1 MVNQEPMN
9 PSALFEGLS
18 HIIFDLDGLLVDSEI
33 LWQVAESDVLARYG
47 KVWNAEIAKSHIGL
61 RLDEAVEVMIAGYGL
76 DVSLTAFEEEIFNAM
91 IDLILAQLEPMMGA
105 NEIITAF
112 AEADLTL
119 AIASSSTNH
128 YIQTVVDKMAWGD
141 VIGLL
146 ASAEDVP
153 MGKPAPDVYL
163 LAAEKLGANPAN
175 CLALEDSVNGAKAAR
190 SAGMRTVAI
199 PGHEFSP
206 ADFDGIAHAIYPT
219 LTALQADFEVWKT

>member
-1 MVNQEPMN
+1 MN
-9 PSALFEGLS
+9 PSALFEGLT

-33 LWQVAESDVLARYG
+33 LWEAAESDVLTRYG
-47 KVWNAEIAKSHIGL
+47 KAWDAEIAKSHIGL
-61 RLDEAVEVMIAGYGL
+61 RLDEAVGVMIAGYGL
-76 DVSLTAFEEEIFNAM
+76 DVSVAAFEEEIFNAM
-91 IDLILAQLEPMMGA
+91 IDLILAQLEPMVGA
-105 NEIITAF
+105 NEIMQTF
-112 AEADLTL
+112 AAAGLSL
-119 AIASSSTNH
+119 SIASSSTNL
-128 YIQTVVDKMAWGD
+128 YIQTVVDKMGWGD

-163 LAAEKLGANPAN
+163 LAAEKLDADPAN

-190 SAGMRTVAI
+190 SAGMRTVAV

-219 LTALQADFEVWKT
+219 LTALQADFEVWRKA